1 MSFSSTLYGRW
12 SSLALWVHHLRRSS
26 EFCFLKSLSVSCN
39 IQNRDWKCA
48 FVHDVSIYRF
58 WRSIVQWKVS
68 GHCYSTMD
76 YYYVNKSKSYFPFA
90 FFQREPRTSTLEIYT
105 RQIEN
110 KKKCWNRLPTMPAE
124 SQLDDRISPMS
135 ISTIGHLLIWI

>member
-1 MSFSSTLYGRW
+1 MSFSSTLYSRW

-39 IQNRDWKCA
+39 IENRDWKCA
-48 FVHDVSIYRF
+48 FIHDVSIYRF
-58 WRSIVQWKVS
+58 WQSIVQWKVS
-68 GHCYSTMD
+68 GYCYSTMD

-110 KKKCWNRLPTMPAE
+110 KKNVETGYRRCQRNLSSMIEYLPCLFPP
-124 SQLDDRISPMS
+124 SDIC
-135 ISTIGHLLIWI
+135 